1 MGLFSYEFPCSLVFP
16 FLSSP
21 LDSSYHIINSYNW
34 QRFHTNF
41 FRVFSDLRKTKADF
55 GLFYPTEKN
64 ARVQALSLLPLFR
77 VRFARP
83 PSPEGEGSRSKVK
96 PPLKGKAVAPKSSHP
111 LRRHEARDAGGIPER
126 CRTQRGGRGVPRRMI
141 LHRMG
146 CRISSP
152 SSGFAS
158 LAHLPPRG
166 KAAAPR
172 LSRPSKGKQSL
183 RG

>member
-41 FRVFSDLRKTKADF
+41 FRVFSVLRKTKAGF

-64 ARVQALSLLPLFR
+64 ARVQALSLLPLIR
-77 VRFARP
+77 PRFAHP
-83 PSPEGEGSRSKVK
+83 PSPEGEGSHSKVES
-96 PPLKGKAVAPKSSHP
+96 PSQATRSA
-111 LRRHEARDAGGIPER
+111 
-126 CRTQRGGRGVPRRMI
+126 
-141 LHRMG
+141 G
-146 CRISSP
+146 CRGHPRAVPNAERRKRCSAQDDPSPNGMPNLVP
-152 SSGFAS
+152 SSGFAA

-166 KAAAPR
+166 KAVAPR
-172 LSRPSKGKQSL
+172 LSRPSKGRQSL
-183 RG
+183 RD

>member
-64 ARVQALSLLPLFR
+64 ARVQALSLLPLIR
-77 VRFARP
+77 VRFAHP

-96 PPLKGKAVAPKSSHP
+96 PPLKGKAVAPGLSLP
-111 LRRHEARDAGGIPER
+111 LRRHEARDAESRPLFRVRFAHPPSPEGEGSHSKVKPPP
-126 CRTQRGGRGVPRRMI
+126 QREGSRSGVKSFSQGK
-141 LHRMG
+141 LQHK
-146 CRISSP
+146 
-152 SSGFAS
+152 
-158 LAHLPPRG
+158 
-166 KAAAPR
+166 KAAAR
-172 LSRPSKGKQSL
+172 VV
-183 RG
+183 